1 MSNQPTKQRRIGLR
15 TWAKIAMLALIV
27 FGIVIL
33 LLTHRALRNMEQQ
46 YEELKQQAL
55 ELEQENQRLQ
65 NYITNQG
72 TDDGTKDVAQGELGM
87 IDPDTIIYDFE

>member
-15 TWAKIAMLALIV
+15 TWAKIAMLALIIL
-27 FGIVIL
+27 GTAIL
-33 LLTHRALRNMEQQ
+33 LVTHRALRNMEQRYQ
-46 YEELKQQAL
+46 DLQQQAL

-65 NYITNQG
+65 NYISNIG